1 MSDSNEELPVT
12 DVFDNWHAI
21 GLIARLNRDN
31 GNIKA
36 EIQEKVDLTSKPL
49 KELLDDAIDA
59 DLIEETQ
66 VQASDHARSDRY
78 QLTERGKAVQ
88 SLLRLRGLDDLQ
100 HAYITAKAELQRA
113 TDEVQ
118 DIIKAENLHKKYS
131 KQDYWVRTGSGS
143 SEIDAEKLL
152 TEVQEEHEDLFT
164 EDIRGEWDVDILT
177 EEPESREPVETWG
190 EAPDEEDDQ
199 EE

>member
-1 MSDSNEELPVT
+1 MSDPNEELPVT

-21 GLIARLNRDN
+21 GLIARLDRDD

-36 EIQEKVDLTSKPL
+36 EIEEKVDLSGKPL

-66 VQASDHARSDRY
+66 IRPGDHPRSDRY

-88 SLLRLRGLDDLQ
+88 SLLRFRGLDDLQ
-100 HAYITAKAELQRA
+100 YAYITAKAELQRA
-113 TDEVQ
+113 ADEAQ
-118 DIIKAENLHKKYS
+118 DIIEAENLHKRYP
-131 KQDYWVRTGSGS
+131 QRDYWVRTGSEQP
-143 SEIDAEKLL
+143 EIDTEQLL

-164 EDIRGEWDVDILT
+164 ADIRGEWDVDILT
-177 EEPESREPVETWG
+177 EGTDSREPIETWG
-190 EAPDEEDDQ
+190 STPEEENDS